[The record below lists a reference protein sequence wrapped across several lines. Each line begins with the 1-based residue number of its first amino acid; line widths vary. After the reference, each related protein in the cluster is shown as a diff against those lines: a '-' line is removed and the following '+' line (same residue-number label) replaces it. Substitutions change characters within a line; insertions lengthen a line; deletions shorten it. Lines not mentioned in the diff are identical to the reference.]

1 MRNCEC
7 KVQNDTIFF
16 FFPLKIMHIKIDPY
30 VYKEWVL
37 RRQAT
42 ERVFF
47 RYVIIVRY
55 GKIFTASAMAIVS
68 ELMFWSA
75 WRVGSRKMFCI
86 WPFSSADTW
95 ISNTRGAFFSTQTVA
110 VCFESACVESMAECQ
125 SLDRDGATAV
135 TELSSSDSGAL
146 KSGGNPLP
154 TAHDV
159 ITLTTA
165 RGGGQ

>member
-1 MRNCEC
+1 M
-7 KVQNDTIFF
+7 
-16 FFPLKIMHIKIDPY
+16 
-30 VYKEWVL
+30 
-37 RRQAT
+37 
-42 ERVFF
+42 
-47 RYVIIVRY
+47 RY
-55 GKIFTASAMAIVS
+55 GKIFTASAMVVVS
-68 ELMFWSA
+68 ELMFWSV
-75 WRVGSRKMFCI
+75 WRGRVKC
-86 WPFSSADTW
+86 SAYDLSAVQTHE
-95 ISNTRGAFFSTQTVA
+95 SATHEALFSTQTVA

-165 RGGGQ
+165 RGGGAVIADLGMTAPLAAT

>member
-1 MRNCEC
+1 MRY
-7 KVQNDTIFF
+7 D
-16 FFPLKIMHIKIDPY
+16 KIC
-30 VYKEWVL
+30 
-37 RRQAT
+37 
-42 ERVFF
+42 
-47 RYVIIVRY
+47 
-55 GKIFTASAMAIVS
+55 TACAMAAVS

-75 WRVGSRKMFCI
+75 RGRGHAKC
-86 WPFSSADTW
+86 SAYDLSAVQTHE
-95 ISNTRGAFFSTQTVA
+95 SATHEALFSTQTVA

-165 RGGGQ
+165 RGGGSNCRPWHDRTACCNLILIFSLLLTKKFHHHRSVLVSE